1 MSEDLYKEL
10 EQATRDRQTALNGL
24 ARWQVKL
31 QEAETNLAAVAGK
44 LAANVGTVTPPVDSF
59 TNVAQPGE
67 GLGDA
72 AVFIYAGSN
81 IPADYPDSAE

>member
-31 QEAETNLAAVAGK
+31 QEAETNLATVAGK
-44 LAANVGTVTPPVDSF
+44 LAANIGTVTPSVDTSV
-59 TNVAQPGE
+59 NAAQSSE
-67 GLGDA
+67 GLS
-72 AVFIYAGSN
+72 VPPTFIYAGSN
-81 IPADYPDSAE
+81 IPADYADSAE